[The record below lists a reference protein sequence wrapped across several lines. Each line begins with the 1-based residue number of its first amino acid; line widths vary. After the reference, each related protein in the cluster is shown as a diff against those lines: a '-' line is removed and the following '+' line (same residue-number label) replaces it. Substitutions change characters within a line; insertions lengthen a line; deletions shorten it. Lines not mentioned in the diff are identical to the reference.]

1 MTALLELTQPQPVK
15 LTIEDY
21 TLLDRSGAL
30 DRYVRTELIE
40 GTIVSMNAQ
49 YRPHAHAKSQLAF
62 RLLAAL
68 KDHPDGWSVIIEASV
83 AMPPTSMPM
92 PDIILTTEP
101 MGDGAIPLTS
111 VGLLVEVADTTLDFD
126 LRRKA
131 SLYARMGV
139 PEYWVVDVKGR
150 TIELF
155 TQPRDD
161 GYAERRQIAFGE
173 PIVSATIAGL
183 EIGTEQLA

>member
-21 TLLDRSGAL
+21 LLLDRSGAL

-40 GTIVSMNAQ
+40 GTIVAMNAQ
-49 YRPHAHAKSQLAF
+49 YRPHARVHSQLAV
-62 RLLAAL
+62 RLALAL
-68 KDHPDGWSVIIEASV
+68 ERIGGGWEMIIEASV
-83 AMPPTSMPM
+83 TMAPTSMPR
-92 PDIILTTEP
+92 PDIIVTNEP
-101 MGDGAIPLTS
+101 MGEGAIPLAS

-126 LRRKA
+126 LRRKS